1 MKPTKAS
8 YMYIKNCLKAK
19 PVEGSVFSKDY
30 HCAHSVT
37 LLLFW
42 KLYKQMCIRL
52 FKSPS
57 LSLSLSF
64 PLSLSLSQKNEKLP
78 VVGSFHFVSTAAI
91 FIGQKSM
98 LTSLTFQ
105 FSLQSAVDMDDET
118 LSYEV

>member
-1 MKPTKAS
+1 
-8 YMYIKNCLKAK
+8 MYIKNRLRVCKAK
-19 PVEGSVFSKDY
+19 PVEGSVFFKDY

-42 KLYKQMCIRL
+42 KLYKQMSIRL

-57 LSLSLSF
+57 F
-64 PLSLSLSQKNEKLP
+64 SLSLSQKREKLP
-78 VVGSFHFVSTAAI
+78 VVGSFHFVSTAVI
-91 FIGQKSM
+91 FIGQKLM
-98 LTSLTFQ
+98 LTFLTFQ